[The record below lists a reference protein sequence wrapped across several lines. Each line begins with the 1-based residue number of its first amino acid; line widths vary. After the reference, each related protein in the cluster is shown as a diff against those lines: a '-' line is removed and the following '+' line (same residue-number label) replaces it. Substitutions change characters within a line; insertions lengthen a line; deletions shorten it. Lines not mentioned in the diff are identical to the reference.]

1 MLGDLRHSIRIL
13 IKSPAF
19 TAVAIAALALG
30 IGANT
35 AIFTVVNAVLL
46 RPLPYPDPDRI
57 VRLERGFPDGRGNSV
72 SLTKYALWRRQNQV
86 LDHMTAY
93 DFTGPGMNLKGTDR
107 PEQVKGIHVSA
118 DFFPL
123 FGATTVMGRTFSL
136 EEDRPGGPALVVL
149 SHGLWQRRFGG
160 DPTLPG
166 RPININGEVY
176 TVVGILAQGFQPD
189 PPADI
194 FLPLQADPNSTNQG
208 HYLSVAA
215 RLKAGVTL
223 DAAKAQMNVV
233 GQQFRRENP
242 KWMNEKESVAVIPF
256 REAAVGD
263 IRSTLLILMGAVGL
277 VLLIACANVANL
289 LLARAASRQKEIAIR
304 SAMGAG
310 RWRIVRQLLTESV
323 MLGGA
328 GGVFG
333 LAIGYWGTRVLMA
346 FTPPGI
352 PRISDM
358 AVAPAMEWRVLLFT
372 LGLSL
377 LTGVLFGLVPAL
389 QTSKPD
395 LNATLKETGGRSTTG
410 RHNRARSVL
419 IVSEMALALVLLIC
433 AALLIQTL
441 YSLRSVKPGFDAQN
455 VLTMKTSL
463 AGEKY
468 SKGTQVETLVTQ
480 MTQRLEALPGV
491 QAATFA
497 ISFPLQDG
505 PDLPINIEGK
515 PSQGTDQYN
524 GDHQWRN
531 VSPHYFD
538 VFHIPLLRGRVFNAS
553 DTSRSLKVMLI
564 NDAMSKKYF
573 PKEDPIGRRITI
585 GKGLGPEFDDPPR
598 MIVGVVGDVR
608 ERGLDNP
615 PDPVMYV
622 PATQTPDGIV
632 QLGNKIL
639 PMSWAVRTSMDPTS
653 ISTALQREFL
663 AVDSQ
668 LPIFDMKTMAR
679 VVSAS
684 TAQQSFVMLLLGI
697 FAAMALL
704 LAAIGIYG
712 LMSYS
717 VEQRTHEIGIRLA
730 LGARAGDMVG
740 MVVAYGMRLA
750 GIGVVVG
757 LLAAYGATRVLGSM
771 LFGVKANDPWTFGVV
786 ALALSVVALVASYL
800 PARRATKVDPIIALR
815 YE

>member
-57 VRLERGFPDGRGNSV
+57 VRLERGFPDGIGNSI

-123 FGATTVMGRTFSL
+123 FGATTVTGRTFSL

-215 RLKAGVTL
+215 RLKPGVTL
-223 DAAKAQMNVV
+223 DAAKAQMQVV

-395 LNATLKETGGRSTTG
+395 LNATLKETGGRATTG

-515 PSQGTDQYN
+515 PPQGTDQYN

-585 GKGLGPEFDDPPR
+585 GKGLGAEFDDPPR

-615 PDPVMYV
+615 PDAVMYV

-653 ISTALQREFL
+653 ISTAVQREFL

-757 LLAAYGATRVLGSM
+757 LVAAYGATRVLGSM
-771 LFGVKANDPWTFGVV
+771 LFGVKANDPWTFGGV
-786 ALALSVVALVASYL
+786 ALALSVVALVASYV